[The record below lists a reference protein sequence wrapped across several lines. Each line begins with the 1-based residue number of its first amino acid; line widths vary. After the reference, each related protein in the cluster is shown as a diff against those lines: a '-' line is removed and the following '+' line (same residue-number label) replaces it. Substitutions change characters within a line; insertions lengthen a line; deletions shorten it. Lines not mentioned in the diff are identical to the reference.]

1 MDIKELANL
10 LELPSKQFEGH
21 LILNDQR
28 TTCTLHFFQGR
39 LLYSADKLHPVRC
52 WNRTIGEYFPNFHLN
67 TDVAQLSQKPYWQ
80 LYLLDQGFR
89 EQQLSLVRAKLML
102 RAVVQECL
110 FELSQRTHVTYQWQP
125 APLPISR
132 LCSTIAL
139 SPWEI
144 KMIINKVGDM
154 RRSWQQLGLT
164 VQSPKLSPV
173 LKSTINNQRLPISQ
187 QYLNGEYTLWQIATK
202 LSNPIDKVTKSLIP
216 FIQNESLELK
226 TIPDLPLTA
235 VQLSPP
241 PVSDIPEQTTAVT
254 VPPAPAK
261 ISSSVISARPYELP
275 SLRTTPV
282 KLSAP
287 ELVPQTP
294 KAIPVNRDKQPLIAC
309 IDDSPVLAH
318 SLKKI
323 LSEGGY
329 RTLII
334 QEPMQGFAQLIEHM
348 PSLILL
354 DVMLPNA
361 DGYNICRFLR
371 DTPVFKKTPIIILTG
386 RSKPV
391 DRARASMAGATEFLV
406 KPPEAD
412 ALLQMVDKYLK
423 ATF

>member
-1 MDIKELANL
+1 MDEKELIKL
-10 LELPSKQFEGH
+10 LESPSNQFEGH
-21 LILNDQR
+21 LILNDKR
-28 TTCTLHFFQGR
+28 TIYILHFFQGR

-52 WNRTIGEYFPNFHLN
+52 WNRMIGEHFPNFYLN
-67 TDVAQLSQKPYWQ
+67 TDIAQLSQHQYWQ
-80 LYLLDQGFR
+80 LYLLDQGFK
-89 EQQLSLVRAKLML
+89 EHQLSLVRAKLML

-110 FELSQRTHVTYQWQP
+110 FELSQRTYITYQWQP
-125 APLPISR
+125 ASLPISR

-154 RRSWQQLGLT
+154 RRSWQQLGMT
-164 VQSPKLSPV
+164 GKSPKLSPV
-173 LKSTINNQRLPISQ
+173 LKNSINSQQFPISH
-187 QYLNGEYTLWQIATK
+187 QYLNGEYTLWQIAAK
-202 LSNPIDKVTKSLIP
+202 LSNPIDEVIKFLMP

-226 TIPDLPLTA
+226 DIPDLSLTA
-235 VQLSPP
+235 IQLSATHALD
-241 PVSDIPEQTTAVT
+241 VPEKTTAVT
-254 VPPAPAK
+254 IPQASAT
-261 ISSSVISARPYELP
+261 ISSSVISAKPYELL

-282 KLSAP
+282 KLSTP
-287 ELVPQTP
+287 EIDSQKP
-294 KAIPVNRDKQPLIAC
+294 KTILVNRDKQALIAC

-391 DRARASMAGATEFLV
+391 DRARASIAGATEFLV